1 MTWINTSST
10 GGRWIGL
17 LVVGLLLAGCG
28 AHRIQPRAPGD
39 WVVELV
45 ELQVGASDFHVS
57 RRGQALDLAVRVLED
72 GTALKASGP
81 ERLSG
86 RRGQRILDQPM
97 AWLIRYDPQRT
108 YQVLVVEKG
117 FASRRAKWERPP
129 TPRLNEWPFAGK
141 DGLLPFGKESY
152 LKFRVRRIDD

>member
-1 MTWINTSST
+1 
-10 GGRWIGL
+10 
-17 LVVGLLLAGCG
+17 
-28 AHRIQPRAPGD
+28 
-39 WVVELV
+39 VVELV

-97 AWLIRYDPQRT
+97 AWLIRYDPQR
-108 YQVLVVEKG
+108 
-117 FASRRAKWERPP
+117 RAKWELPP